1 MKNDKR
7 VIRTN
12 KAIKEAFLKLLSKK
26 KYENIT
32 VQDIANEAFINRN
45 TFYLH
50 FIDKED
56 LLEKYTDECLDEL
69 LTCIDENI
77 IQEYDEQYIYSMTKK
92 LFDTI
97 EKNTDFYHIMMIDN
111 NSSYFTEKLAFV
123 LENHIFS
130 NINNTNEEM
139 QFYVKFL
146 INGFIGVIRWYL
158 KNGNFS
164 SEKLSRFL
172 FQYINANPYT
182 LIIENIDNKVE

>member
-172 FQYINANPYT
+172 FQYINAKSPI
-182 LIIENIDNKVE
+182 L